1 MTIEVFFR
9 STKDWKSELL
19 LLIWTKKTC
28 DLKTFARN
36 WQNLSSKY
44 DNIMLIGDFHSES
57 AETTIYDFCEIC
69 NIANLV
75 NEKTY
80 FKNPSKPT
88 WIDLIVINMPKC
100 FQSTMV
106 IETGYQTFTRRVL
119 QLWKSTIIS
128 NSSFTFHYRKF
139 KNFCIDDFIKN
150 L

>member
-1 MTIEVFFR
+1 MTIEVFLNQLN
-9 STKDWKSELL
+9 TEKVNCL

-44 DNIMLIGDFHSES
+44 DNIMLIGDFHPES

-88 WIDLIVINMPKC
+88 WIDLIVINMPKFLKC
-100 FQSTMV
+100 
-106 IETGYQTFTRRVL
+106 
-119 QLWKSTIIS
+119 K
-128 NSSFTFHYRKF
+128 
-139 KNFCIDDFIKN
+139 
-150 L
+150 